1 MFIINKNKILNKIQ
15 VKVKFININ
24 NYKYNYNKLFI

>member
-24 NYKYNYNKLFI
+24 IYKYKFNNLLI